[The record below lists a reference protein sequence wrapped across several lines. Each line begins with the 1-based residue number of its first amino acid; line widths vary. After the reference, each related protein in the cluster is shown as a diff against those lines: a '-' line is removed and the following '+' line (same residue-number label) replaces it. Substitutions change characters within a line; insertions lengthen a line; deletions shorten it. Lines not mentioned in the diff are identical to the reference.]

1 MDQTPQEIKALIIR
15 FLQRETTEAEIAV
28 LQAWIREDDVHRQ
41 YFDEIN
47 VTYQTTVTL
56 GRFNPEKIDAAWKS
70 LDQRIQEDKRSN
82 DPSFVSP
89 FLRRTFLKVAAT
101 ISLIALVSYVLH
113 VFWNQTSLSRGAVVY
128 HSKNLATRVDLP
140 DGSKVWLNT
149 NSSLEYDNGF
159 GIVHRKVV
167 LTGEA
172 FFDVEKSQQD
182 FIVSTKTIS
191 IYVKGTRFNVQA
203 YDDSDVR
210 TTLEEGKVELKVK
223 GGQELYSMKP
233 GDQITVNTDLKKV
246 VKDKVDPSD
255 YSAWKEERLVF
266 DNVPL
271 SDIVLKLESRYK
283 VNIVIDTALAQRE
296 RLTMTIE
303 HETIDEVMELIR
315 LSSQVKYKK
324 EKSQIVIYE

>member
-70 LDQRIQEDKRSN
+70 LDQRIREDKKSN
-82 DPSFVSP
+82 QRFLSP
-89 FLRRTFLKVAAT
+89 ILRRTFLKVAAT
-101 ISLIALVSYVLH
+101 ISLVALVSYVFH
-113 VFWNQTSLSRGAVVY
+113 TYWTQKSLSRGAVVY
-128 HSKNLATRVDLP
+128 HSKNLSTRVDLP

-223 GGQELYSMKP
+223 GGQELYAMKP
-233 GDQITVNTDLKKV
+233 GDQITVNTELKKV

-255 YSAWKEERLVF
+255 YSAWKEERLIF

-271 SDIVLKLESRYK
+271 SEIVLKLENRYK

-315 LSSQVKYKK
+315 LSSQIKYKK